1 MSETSE
7 YRGSGLVVRYDVKR
21 CIHAAECVKGLPQ
34 VFDPNAKPW
43 VQPGKAAA
51 GKVIAVIGRCPTG
64 ALSVTR
70 EDGEACEKTPAANE
84 ARLVADG
91 PIYLHG
97 DIEIYDGDGKLT
109 GRETRVA
116 LCRCGASKNKPFC
129 DNSHKGSGFRHD
141 GSCGETDQAQTRSP
155 PARSSSPCSPVGRRS
170 ATDRSPFST
179 PSARSRRA
187 PSSAGSAAAAV
198 PPTNRS
204 ATAATRPSVSP
215 ADRQRAAG

>member
-51 GKVIAVIGRCPTG
+51 DQVIAVIGRCPTG
-64 ALSVTR
+64 ALSVTK
-70 EDGEACEKTPAANE
+70 EDGQACEQTPVANE

-129 DNSHKGSGFRHD
+129 DNSHGGAGFRHD
-141 GSCGETDQAQTRSP
+141 GSCGETDQVQALAAGKLKLTVFPGGPVQCDGPLSILDAFGEVA
-155 PARSSSPCSPVGRRS
+155 ARTEQCWFCRCG
-170 ATDRSPFST
+170 
-179 PSARSRRA
+179 
-187 PSSAGSAAAAV
+187 GSANK
-198 PPTNRS
+198 PFCDGSHKTIGF
-204 ATAATRPSVSP
+204 T
-215 ADRQRAAG
+215 G